1 MPPFTYN
8 LLNSGSD
15 VVIAQV
21 IRIAEKLDADG
32 RPAQASEARR
42 AIIEHRD
49 ELQTIAQQIAVMGE
63 REIREAEESSR
74 VRPDTGGGGGP
85 RLGDFIGKSHAIPRS
100 LGSVGMNDESVL
112 EQGGVGWWWTN
123 EEGYSGHIGRTFIGA
138 FDGTRP
144 DPTRSGEHALLQMG
158 RGPGSGK
165 GTIKEPIPERRFVQR
180 GGQVAEAEWHR
191 LVRASREHMIRRIE
205 NAVLRARATP
215 PTTPAK
221 TARRVARGRR
231 P

>member
-144 DPTRSGEHALLQMG
+144 E
-158 RGPGSGK
+158 
-165 GTIKEPIPERRFVQR
+165 R